1 MGWPTPQDYNEAI
14 QNTEH
19 CFFDPELKQGVVE
32 LNKLGLPASI
42 TGSFASVYS
51 VTTKTT
57 RYAVRCLLHDIPDQQ
72 LRYERLSKAICSDSL
87 EYTTDFE
94 YQKEGIKVGDRA
106 YPIVKMAWLAGDNL
120 DVYVEKNFSKKRKIA
135 ALRKNF
141 LDMSRALL
149 NEGFAHGDLQ
159 HGNIIIT
166 DDGIRLVDYDG
177 MFVPSLTGLQS
188 NELGHRN
195 YQHPQREKQHFGPYL
210 DNFSAWVIDTT
221 LLCIETDPTLYKQ
234 WHSGNETILF
244 ELKDFN
250 NPHDSKLFEALESHE
265 SEVIRNASRRLRT
278 IINCLITNVPGVF
291 DEVPPADEL
300 PRIVEK
306 RKQAQLLAEWKLAQE
321 LEDKQREE
329 ERQTQIE
336 EHRKK
341 QEKLRNAEYEKPDWL
356 KDDENVDALNRPD
369 AIVSQAKS
377 KEPTVDVPTEAK
389 ALVVPNSGNV
399 STNQHSSPASV
410 SSPPVAPHVSFEQA
424 IQSGFYSKEIERS
437 AELQNAFPNLIVE
450 KEGALAKN
458 YGKEHSVFHI
468 TYETHEYALKFFHHD
483 LEDTINR
490 YKLIAKL
497 ELKPQVESLLK
508 RPEVFDQLMKFQSTP
523 IPAISMPWISH
534 ASRLDDFLR
543 NNKPDFDYS
552 LLTSFRKAM
561 KVLHN
566 NVIAH
571 GSLEPSNILVQNDY
585 QISFVDYDNLYFD
598 YLCKFS
604 ERDRASDDYLHP
616 RFENSDYGLSIDN
629 FNAWV
634 IDTTIMCWSADRRLW
649 HQYMDSNGGL
659 FFAAADFTNPKASK
673 LMQTLLNHQVYDFSQ
688 RARLLLNFLKLAA
701 QNVPALTVDGFPP
714 DGYI

>member
-19 CFFDPELKQGVVE
+19 CFFDPELKKGVVE

-51 VTTKTT
+51 VSTNAT
-57 RYAVRCLLHDIPDQQ
+57 RYAVRCLLNDIPDQQ

-94 YQKEGIKVGDRA
+94 YQKEGIKVGDKA
-106 YPIVKMAWLAGDNL
+106 YPIVKMAWLAGENL
-120 DVYVEKNFSKKRKIA
+120 DIYVEKNFSKKRKIA
-135 ALRKNF
+135 ALRKSF
-141 LDMSRALL
+141 LEMSRALL

-166 DDGIRLVDYDG
+166 EDGIRLVDYDG

-250 NPHDSKLFEALESHE
+250 NPHESKLFEALESHE

-278 IINCLITNVPGVF
+278 IIDCLITNVPGVF
-291 DEVPPADEL
+291 DEVPLADEL

-329 ERQTQIE
+329 EKQAQLE
-336 EHRKK
+336 AHRKK
-341 QEKLRNAEYEKPDWL
+341 QEEIRNAEYEKPDWL
-356 KDDENVDALNRPD
+356 KDDENVHALNRPD
-369 AIVSQAKS
+369 AVVPQAKS
-377 KEPTVDVPTEAK
+377 KEPDVDN
-389 ALVVPNSGNV
+389 VPNEVESPIELNNV
-399 STNQHSSPASV
+399 SVSATQTSPPVSL
-410 SSPPVAPHVSFEQA
+410 SSPPISLEQA
-424 IQSGFYSKEIERS
+424 LQSGFYTKEIERS
-437 AELQNAFPNLIVE
+437 VELQNAFPNLIVE

-458 YGKEHSVFHI
+458 YGKHHSVFHI
-468 TYETHEYALKFFHHD
+468 TYETYEYALKFFSNNI
-483 LEDTINR
+483 EKAINK

-497 ELKPQVESLLK
+497 ELKAQVESLLK
-508 RPEVFDQLMKFQSTP
+508 RPEVFEQLMKFHG
-523 IPAISMPWISH
+523 IPVPGISMRWVSS

-552 LLTSFRKAM
+552 LLTNFRKALR
-561 KVLHN
+561 VLRIN
-566 NVIAH
+566 GMAH

-598 YLCKFS
+598 NYCEFS
-604 ERDRASDDYLHP
+604 EQDKASDEFMHP
-616 RFENSDYGLSIDN
+616 RFEASDYGPSVDN

-634 IDTTIMCWSADRRLW
+634 LDTTMMCWSADRRLW

-673 LMQTLLNHQVYDFSQ
+673 LMQALLNNQVYDFSQ
-688 RARLLLNFLKLAA
+688 RGKLLLNFLKLAA
-701 QNVPALTVDGFPP
+701 KDVPTLTVDGFPP
-714 DGYI
+714 EGYV